1 MLSRLLV
8 FVCAI
13 GFVCA
18 ASVQAQTVWH
28 VDDDAST
35 NGDGL
40 TWGTAYKYLQD
51 ALAASSDG
59 DEIRIAGGIYK
70 PDQDEGGI
78 VTPGDRSETFQMVL
92 GVPIYGGYA
101 GLANPGSP
109 DERNIDGYVT
119 ILSGDLAGNDGPDF
133 AGYDENSYR
142 VVTGHSTDS
151 AGRLDGVTVSGGNYT
166 GGPGGASGLRA
177 FFYNT
182 YPDPKPR
189 LTLDD
194 CTFADNL
201 GTGAGLTS
209 NLWDGTATVTN
220 CTFTGNKE
228 GPGLI
233 CVMLSGTTEVT
244 DCVFTGNLAGG
255 MDAAES
261 KCALTRCT
269 FIGNLA
275 GSGGAAD
282 FGQKSASLV
291 DCVFIENF
299 ASLGG
304 GALYARDGAGVSA
317 TNCLF
322 AGNWTAGNG
331 GVIYLEVAGAPSIA
345 NCTFVGN
352 SAESGSVV
360 YTYFMGSATLVN
372 CIVWDN
378 DEPQIVDGE
387 SRGTTATYSDI
398 QGNWPGEGNI
408 NVDPLFADPDG
419 PDGNPDTFEDNDY
432 RLATGSPCVDTGDNA
447 AVTTTTD
454 LAGNP
459 RIVDGD
465 LDGTPT
471 VDMGVYECQENC
483 ARPPIPTVSEWGL
496 VVMAVLVLGA
506 GAMIFQKRRNPRSA
520 Q

>member
-78 VTPGDRSETFQMVL
+78 VTPGDRSATFWMKL
-92 GVPIYGGYA
+92 GVPMYGGYA
-101 GLANPGSP
+101 GLANPANP
-109 DERNIDGYVT
+109 DERNIDEYVT
-119 ILSGDLAGNDGPDF
+119 ILSGDLVGNDGPDF

-142 VVTGHSTDS
+142 VVTGNPNDS
-151 AGRLDGVTVSGGNYT
+151 AGRLDGVTVSGGNKT
-166 GGPGGASGLRA
+166 GGPGGASGLYAALNDR
-177 FFYNT
+177 
-182 YPDPKPR
+182 YPLPH
-189 LTLDD
+189 LTLDH

-201 GTGAGLTS
+201 GGGVTLESEWGGGATI
-209 NLWDGTATVTN
+209 TN
-220 CTFTGNKE
+220 CTFAGNQ
-228 GPGLI
+228 GRGLLY
-233 CVMLSGTTEVT
+233 VMLYGTTEVT
-244 DCVFTGNLAGG
+244 DCVFIGNTNGGLYTDECDSALA
-255 MDAAES
+255 
-261 KCALTRCT
+261 RCT
-269 FIGNLA
+269 FIGN
-275 GSGGAAD
+275 SGHGAQFSYND
-282 FGQKSASLV
+282 ASLV
-291 DCVFIENF
+291 DCVFIENS
-299 ASLGG
+299 AGNG
-304 GALYARDGAGVSA
+304 GALAAYTGTAMRA

-322 AGNWTAGNG
+322 AGNRATGNG
-331 GVIYLEVAGAPSIA
+331 GAVYLDMAGAPSIA

-352 SAESGSVV
+352 SAENGSVV

-378 DEPQIVDGE
+378 EEPLFATE
-387 SRGTTATYSDI
+387 SVRGTTATYCDI
-398 QGNWPGEGNI
+398 QGGWSGEGNI
-408 NVDPLFADPDG
+408 DADPLFADADG

-432 RLATGSPCVDTGDNA
+432 HLAAGSPCVDSGDNT
-447 AVTTTTD
+447 AVTTPTD
-454 LAGNP
+454 LDGNT

-465 LDGTPT
+465 LNGTPT

-483 ARPPIPTVSEWGL
+483 NAPIPTVSEWGL

-506 GAMIFQKRRNPRSA
+506 GAMIFQNRRRPRPVE
-520 Q
+520 

>member
-101 GLANPGSP
+101 GLADPGSP

-119 ILSGDLAGNDGPDF
+119 ILSGDLAGDDGPDF

-142 VVTGHSTDS
+142 VVTGHQSDS
-151 AGRLDGVTVSGGNYT
+151 EGRLDGVTVAGGNGT
-166 GGPGGASGLRA
+166 GGPGGGAGLHA
-177 FFYNT
+177 FFFFSG
-182 YPDPKPR
+182 PPGPPH
-189 LTLDD
+189 LTLD
-194 CTFADNL
+194 
-201 GTGAGLTS
+201 
-209 NLWDGTATVTN
+209 N
-220 CTFTGNKE
+220 CTFTGNL
-228 GPGLI
+228 GAGAYLDGNYWDGSATVTHCTFTGNQGRGLYYI
-233 CVMLSGTTEVT
+233 YVVGTTEVT
-244 DCVFTGNLAGG
+244 DCTFSGNLGGG
-255 MDAAES
+255 MYANETRL
-261 KCALTRCT
+261 ALTGCT
-269 FIGNLA
+269 FIGNSATGA
-275 GSGGAAD
+275 GGGLRSI
-282 FGQKSASLV
+282 FRGASLV
-291 DCVFIENF
+291 DCVFVGNSAQNGGALFIDEGELIWSLANCLFVGNMAEDRGGVLYSDWSRADLVNCTLSGNRAGIE
-299 ASLGG
+299 G
-304 GALYARDGAGVSA
+304 GALYASYISA
-317 TNCLF
+317 DLT
-322 AGNWTAGNG
+322 
-331 GVIYLEVAGAPSIA
+331 S
-345 NCTFVGN
+345 
-352 SAESGSVV
+352 
-360 YTYFMGSATLVN
+360 

-419 PDGNPDTFEDNDY
+419 PDGNPNTFEDNDY
-432 RLATGSPCVDTGDNA
+432 RLAAGSPCVDTGDNA

-483 ARPPIPTVSEWGL
+483 AEPPIPTVSEWGL

-506 GAMIFQKRRNPRSA
+506 GAMIFQNRRTPRPVE
-520 Q
+520 